1 MPRFFQLTIAYDGTD
16 FVGWQ
21 VQPSGRSIQALLEKA
36 VRKVTGESI
45 RVIGSGRTD
54 AGVHAIAQVASVEFA
69 DWKHSANDLMRG
81 MNRHLPDSILVH
93 NVVEMLGP
101 FHAIRDA
108 VGKRYR
114 YQLQVGGLRN
124 PFQHRYVWHMQ
135 YELSIE
141 AMRAAAE
148 LVVGKQDFA
157 CFQTTGADRKSTV
170 RDVRA
175 CDVIIR
181 TDTEVSNPELASG
194 GFASGGFVDGRG
206 RSQLRIDI
214 EVEADGFLYNMV
226 RSIVGTLV
234 QVGRGRRSPDW
245 VTQLITNQD
254 RTKAGETAPPQGLF
268 LLRVDYE
275 ASLPKS

>member
-1 MPRFFQLTIAYDGTD
+1 MPRFFKLTVAYDGTD

-21 VQPSGRSIQALLEKA
+21 VQPSGVSVQSVMEKA
-36 VRKVTGESI
+36 VRKVTGESV
-45 RVIGSGRTD
+45 RVLGSGRTD
-54 AGVHAIAQVASVEFA
+54 AGVHAIGQVAGVELA
-69 DWKHSANDLMRG
+69 DWKHSATDLMRG
-81 MNRHLPDSILVH
+81 MTRHLPDSVLVH
-93 NVVEMLGP
+93 QVDEVAGY

-135 YELSIE
+135 YRLDID
-141 AMRAAAE
+141 AMRSAAE
-148 LVVGKQDFA
+148 HVVGEQDFA

-175 CDVIIR
+175 CEVIVRDGDDPIGS
-181 TDTEVSNPELASG
+181 EFMHP
-194 GFASGGFVDGRG
+194 GFVDARG
-206 RSQLRIDI
+206 RSQIRIDI

-234 QVGRGRRSPDW
+234 QVGRGKRSPDW
-245 VTQLITNQD
+245 VAELIAQQD
-254 RTKAGETAPPQGLF
+254 RKQAGETAPAQGLF
-268 LLRVDYE
+268 LHHVDYE
-275 ASLPKS
+275 VPLIET